1 MLDNILKTKQTN
13 DSTQLTDWLT
23 SIGTLASVIVSLSIA
38 LYSFYLTRRN
48 EQHQALTNAFH
59 LLNDNAHRNARRRI
73 CNLYQEEDQS
83 RKIKI
88 LKQMGLKD
96 EDMKRIDA
104 IHTESKDIVKAD
116 FEQLGSLIENK
127 AIPKKD
133 FLRMYWHDVL
143 KCWTVLNQEITKFR
157 NQTKDNNHMINFEK
171 LYNYSTP
178 FKKTKQLQVK
188 DLFIHPEVNYATP
201 LLATPD
207 SQKYKIRI
215 GFDIP
220 IENLPSQIASSRFL
234 ILVIMKLKFHMSGRG
249 IMFLMQLYLN

>member
-1 MLDNILKTKQTN
+1 
-13 DSTQLTDWLT
+13 
-23 SIGTLASVIVSLSIA
+23 
-38 LYSFYLTRRN
+38 
-48 EQHQALTNAFH
+48 
-59 LLNDNAHRNARRRI
+59 
-73 CNLYQEEDQS
+73 LYQEEDQS

-143 KCWTVLNQEITKFR
+143 KCWTVLNQAITKFR
-157 NQTKDNNHMINFEK
+157 DQTKDNNHMINFEK

-215 GFDIP
+215 GFDIQ
-220 IENLPSQIASSRFL
+220 IEESSISDSLIKIFDISDHEVEIPYEWSWDHVSNAVILELETRPLCVKLCISDQIQDKYGMSMESCYSKTISFVSS
-234 ILVIMKLKFHMSGRG
+234 
-249 IMFLMQLYLN
+249 